1 MNFCDDRFNLPGY
14 LDATNFRYVKLDNK
28 YLVGIVVKKL
38 PNILEF
44 LEVIDSIPK
53 NEVFDMSIYISK
65 KNSFKILKELTYY
78 ISSSDSEE
86 KTVSKNQ
93 SDIDILNKTKQ
104 DAREL
109 RKSIQVDGEE
119 IFYINIIITLTDE
132 KYEKLIR
139 RVKDFQSKLYA
150 KGLLSNIL
158 NFRHLDAYKL
168 TLPLGYNTN
177 KILEKDYMN
186 ITTNSLS
193 YIFPFYNTNIFDKD
207 GVVFGYTLEENK
219 LCNINVFDEKYI
231 NANVCIFGSSGSG
244 KSYFTKINIIRNYL
258 NGISQYVFDIEGEY
272 INIAKNFE
280 LGYISLL
287 EDTGIYYN
295 PFQIYNYETKIF
307 NYLDNKVN
315 KLVNLISNLCG
326 IDKEA
331 EIDEIKKSIEK
342 IYSNYGISNDK
353 NSLFSSDKIRYRN
366 ETEYPSFLDLIN
378 FTKSRKLKKSIQE
391 KIIDKFPIFSNYTNI
406 NLLEKLLIIKTG
418 DINDKTLYLINYFLE
433 QINYRIKE
441 DNKSLIYIDEVW
453 KYISSKDNF
462 GLGKYIF
469 ELYKTIRKSKAGII
483 TITQDIS
490 DIFSYDNGDYGKS
503 ILNNSAFKMFFK
515 MSFTDI
521 NVLSKLS
528 LLDENII
535 KNITRLDKGQA
546 LIVFLN
552 NSFVINIKLNEYERD
567 VINE

>member
-1 MNFCDDRFNLPGY
+1 MLANFTSALSISGLNIADDVN
-14 LDATNFRYVKLDNK
+14 VKLLQIGKNINDIKFAFPQNAKLTK
-28 YLVGIVVKKL
+28 YISIFKKL
-38 PNILEF
+38 CTEFTNITFEK
-44 LEVIDSIPK
+44 EVII
-53 NEVFDMSIYISK
+53 ECG
-65 KNSFKILKELTYY
+65 
-78 ISSSDSEE
+78 E
-86 KTVSKNQ
+86 KTQAGNCIVMDYKKCIRVTDSGNA
-93 SDIDILNKTKQ
+93 SIILQTKC
-104 DAREL
+104 ESL
-109 RKSIQVDGEE
+109 
-119 IFYINIIITLTDE
+119 NIINKEFVIIT
-132 KYEKLIR
+132 
-139 RVKDFQSKLYA
+139 
-150 KGLLSNIL
+150 
-158 NFRHLDAYKL
+158 
-168 TLPLGYNTN
+168 
-177 KILEKDYMN
+177 
-186 ITTNSLS
+186 
-193 YIFPFYNTNIFDKD
+193 
-207 GVVFGYTLEENK
+207 
-219 LCNINVFDEKYI
+219 
-231 NANVCIFGSSGSG
+231 
-244 KSYFTKINIIRNYL
+244 
-258 NGISQYVFDIEGEY
+258 GIMRKY

-307 NYLDNKVN
+307 NYLDSKVN